1 MNYQKVYN
9 DLINHAKDQVLTENY
24 EIHHIIPK
32 CMNGTDEESN
42 LVKLSYRQHYIAH
55 LLLWKIHK
63 TNDLLY
69 AFYMMN
75 ISSKFTK
82 RDYANSR
89 YFQLV
94 KEQYKQAG
102 PWNKDKKGYLKGT
115 SVFKYEDGK
124 TVRLSVDHEDVIS
137 GKAVGITK
145 GRNSP
150 TKGMKFSDETKQ
162 KMSKNHS
169 GKRNHMYGKT
179 HSEESK
185 LKMSQSKKR
194 LTDED
199 LKKRDQDRVNNL
211 KYKQFQC
218 PHCLKVRGPI
228 MKRWHFDNCKD
239 KK

>member
-1 MNYQKVYN
+1 MTKKLTTSEYIITCQKK
-9 DLINHAKDQVLTENY
+9 H
-24 EIHHIIPK
+24 
-32 CMNGTDEESN
+32 
-42 LVKLSYRQHYIAH
+42 
-55 LLLWKIHK
+55 
-63 TNDLLY
+63 
-69 AFYMMN
+69 
-75 ISSKFTK
+75 
-82 RDYANSR
+82 
-89 YFQLV
+89 
-94 KEQYKQAG
+94 
-102 PWNKDKKGYLKGT
+102 
-115 SVFKYEDGK
+115 GK

-218 PHCLKVRGPI
+218 PHCLKVGGPI

>member
-1 MNYQKVYN
+1 MQ
-9 DLINHAKDQVLTENY
+9 I
-24 EIHHIIPK
+24 
-32 CMNGTDEESN
+32 
-42 LVKLSYRQHYIAH
+42 
-55 LLLWKIHK
+55 LLWKIHK

-82 RDYANSR
+82 RDYTNSR

-102 PWNKDKKGYLKGT
+102 PWNKDKNGYLKGT

-218 PHCLKVRGPI
+218 PHCLKVGGPI